1 MRFNKIILSTVL
13 IATVILTSC
22 EKLDRVPETNFSDVD
37 FWNTETDLINASNRL
52 YQQLVMSTTNNVNAV
67 NLTMGGHAPDNRAD
81 DNTNQAINTISTGSR
96 GVPATDAN
104 WSGPYDMIFT
114 ANNILEKGNKAKV
127 TEAIK
132 NRYFA
137 EARFFRAYA
146 YSFLIEKYGDVP
158 LVLKTLSV
166 EDPDLKMGR
175 TAREEVAKAIYED
188 LDFAAQWLPTRAALP
203 AAQFG
208 RVTKSTAWALKARI
222 GLYEGTRSKFHGT
235 PGWENH
241 LNVAITAATAVMG
254 QGHTL
259 FSNYLGEFTHLG
271 DGATNTEN
279 IFVKL
284 YALTI
289 LTHNTSRDLEN
300 GRIAPTRNLI
310 RQFLYSDGLPAWN
323 VDGFTPSATRSPLFV
338 AEGAEP
344 SYNTILDNRDPRIST
359 LVYRA
364 GEASYQRPWVP
375 QTSLGS
381 RTAYAGKKSFDAA
394 DWTINNSATV
404 QKNIIR
410 YAEVL
415 LILAEAKFELT
426 GAISDAD
433 LNLTVNALRTRAGF
447 APRLTNA
454 FVTANNLSMREEIR
468 RERTVELSLEYFRYG
483 DLIRWK
489 TAEIVMPKD
498 ILGAKYVAAEWV
510 GTAASALRLN
520 ADGVLVV
527 EAANT
532 RTFNPARD
540 YLYPVP
546 LQEITLSDGNVKQN
560 PGWQ

>member
-1 MRFNKIILSTVL
+1 MKFNKILISTV
-13 IATVILTSC
+13 IAAIVGLTSC
-22 EKLDRVPETNFSDVD
+22 EKLDRVPETNFSDVA
-37 FWNTETDLINASNRL
+37 FWNTETDLITASNRL
-52 YQQLVMSTTNNVNAV
+52 YQQL
-67 NLTMGGHAPDNRAD
+67 GGHGPDNRAD
-81 DNTNQAINTISTGSR
+81 DNTNQAINTISTGAR
-96 GVPATDAN
+96 GIPSTDGN

-114 ANNILEKGNKAKV
+114 ANNILEKGGKAKV

-146 YSFLIEKYGDVP
+146 YSQLIEKYGDVP
-158 LVLKTLSV
+158 LVLKTLTV

-175 TAREEVAKAIYED
+175 TPRGTVAQAIYDD

-203 AAQFG
+203 AVQYG
-208 RVTKSTAWALKARI
+208 RVTKSTAWALKARV
-222 GLYEGTRSKFHGT
+222 GLNEGTRAKFHGGS
-235 PGWENH
+235 GWENH
-241 LNVAITAATAVMG
+241 LNVAVAAATSVMG

-259 FSNYLGEFTHLG
+259 FPSYQGVFTHSG
-271 DGATNTEN
+271 DVSTNTEN
-279 IFVKL
+279 LLVKL

-323 VDGFTPSATRSPLFV
+323 SDQTPSATRSSFFV
-338 AEGAEP
+338 PEGAET
-344 SYNTILDNRDPRIST
+344 SYNTILDNRDPRIAT
-359 LVYRA
+359 LVYRS

-381 RTAYAGKKSFDAA
+381 RTAYAGKKFFDPA
-394 DWTINNSATV
+394 DWAINNSATV
-404 QKNIIR
+404 QKAHIR

-433 LNLTVNALRTRAGF
+433 LNATINALRTRAGF

-468 RERTVELSLEYFRYG
+468 RERTVELALEYFRYG

-489 TAEIVMPKD
+489 TAETTMPKD
-498 ILGAKYVAAEWV
+498 ILGGKYIASEWV
-510 GTAASALRLN
+510 GTNASALRLN
-520 ADGVLVV
+520 ADGVLIV

-532 RTFNPARD
+532 RTFNPVRD